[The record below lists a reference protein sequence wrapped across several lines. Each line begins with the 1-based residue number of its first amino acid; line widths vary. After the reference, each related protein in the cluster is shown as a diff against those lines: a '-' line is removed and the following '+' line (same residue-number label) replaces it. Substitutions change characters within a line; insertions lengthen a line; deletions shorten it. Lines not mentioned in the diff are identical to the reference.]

1 MSSTKNSFAYQNAT
15 ITRQMSGQEVRR
27 ISQTLKRKTGYS
39 EDEDEDTEIRDK
51 VRRMHID

>member
-1 MSSTKNSFAYQNAT
+1 
-15 ITRQMSGQEVRR
+15 MSGQEVRR

-39 EDEDEDTEIRDK
+39 DDEDVEMRDK

>member
-1 MSSTKNSFAYQNAT
+1 MSERE
-15 ITRQMSGQEVRR
+15 IRR

-39 EDEDEDTEIRDK
+39 EDEDVEMRDK

>member
-15 ITRQMSGQEVRR
+15 ITRQMSGQEIRR
-27 ISQTLKRKTGYS
+27 TSQTLKRKTGYS
-39 EDEDEDTEIRDK
+39 EDEDTEMRDK